1 MRKEE
6 GTFTFSNTAA
16 KENASKLE
24 RLYRGY
30 RQRLYYVALQI
41 LRDPMLAEDAVQDT
55 FLRVRD
61 HLDQISEDDRHKTSA
76 FLVIIVKHIAIDY
89 IRKRQKVQYSSI
101 DVLDKQCETD
111 IQDKEKDFG
120 LEEAFQQ
127 LSFDHA
133 EILRLRYGQCFTNR
147 EIARILDL
155 PEATVRKRLSRARK
169 NLERLLR
176 KGEDHDA

>member
-41 LRDPMLAEDAVQDT
+41 LRDPMLAEDAVHDT

-61 HLDQISEDDRHKTSA
+61 HLDQIFEEDRHKTAA

-89 IRKRQKVQYSSI
+89 VRKRQKEQYSSI
-101 DVLDKQCETD
+101 DVLEKQCGSD
-111 IQDKEKDFG
+111 IQDKEEDLG

-127 LSFDHA
+127 LSFDDA
-133 EILRLRYGQCFTNR
+133 EVLRLRYGQRFTNR
-147 EIARILDL
+147 EIARILNL
-155 PEATVRKRLSRARK
+155 PEPTVRKRLSRARK
-169 NLERLLR
+169 KLERLLR
-176 KGEDHDA
+176 EGEDHEE

>member
-1 MRKEE
+1 M
-6 GTFTFSNTAA
+6 
-16 KENASKLE
+16 E

-30 RQRLYYVALQI
+30 RQRLYYVAVQI
-41 LRDPMLAEDAVQDT
+41 LHDPMLAEDAVQDA

-61 HLDQISEDDRHKTSA
+61 HLDQISEEECCS
-76 FLVIIVKHIAIDY
+76 LE
-89 IRKRQKVQYSSI
+89 
-101 DVLDKQCETD
+101 VLEKQCGTA
-111 IQDKEKDFG
+111 IQDKEENFG

-133 EILRLRYGQCFTNR
+133 EILRLRYDQCFTNS
-147 EIARILDL
+147 EIAKFLAL

-176 KGEDHDA
+176 KGEGYDA